1 MTKKAKV
8 IFYRSKNKIFYKY
21 KLLNSAKNNKSSDKS
36 ADNSNKNITISI
48 KNTKNQT
55 KKIKILIVM
64 AQ

>member
-8 IFYRSKNKIFYKY
+8 IFYRSKNKIFYKS

-48 KNTKNQT
+48 KNTKELIN
-55 KKIKILIVM
+55 ILKYQHIEN
-64 AQ
+64 